1 MCIIIEERFVLNIK
15 IDVAVQHGTVQEVIS
30 YLQCVGRHGTIMVGS
45 FPIMQL
51 WAAG

>member
-1 MCIIIEERFVLNIK
+1 MCNIIEERFVLSIE
-15 IDVAVQHGTVQEVIS
+15 IDVAAQHGTAQEVIS
-30 YLQCVGRHGTIMVGS
+30 YLQSVGRHGTIMVGS

>member
-1 MCIIIEERFVLNIK
+1 MCIIIEERFVLNIEV
-15 IDVAVQHGTVQEVIS
+15 DVAAEHGTAQEVTS
-30 YLQCVGRHGTIMVGS
+30 YLQSVGRQGTIMVGS

>member
-1 MCIIIEERFVLNIK
+1 MCIIIEERFVLNIEV
-15 IDVAVQHGTVQEVIS
+15 DVAAQHGTAQEVIS
-30 YLQCVGRHGTIMVGS
+30 YLQCVGRHGIIMVGS